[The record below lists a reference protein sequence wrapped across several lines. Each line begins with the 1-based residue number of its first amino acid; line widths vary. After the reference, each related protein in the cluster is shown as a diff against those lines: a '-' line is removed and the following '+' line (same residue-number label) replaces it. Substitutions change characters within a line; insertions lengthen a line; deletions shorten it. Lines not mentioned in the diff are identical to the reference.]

1 MRATRLQLPIVL
13 AAAALAGGCGGDD
26 DGTASGCPPAGA
38 TTELQQSSAE
48 GSDITYLTDVTV
60 EPARCGDRVEFAFRD
75 MVPAARVEYQ
85 PEDTALTEDGSGN
98 RLQADG
104 DAFLVVRLEPAA
116 TAEAHGDQ
124 LEMTYE
130 GPRRL
135 KPENT
140 TSVEEIVKTGDFEA
154 VVTWAIG
161 LSEER
166 PFQVTSSEHEITV
179 EID

>member
-1 MRATRLQLPIVL
+1 MRTTRLQLPIVL

-26 DGTASGCPPAGA
+26 AGTASGCPPAGA
-38 TTELQQSSAE
+38 GTELQQTSAE
-48 GSDITYLTDVTV
+48 GSDITYLTNVTV
-60 EPARCGDRVEFAFRD
+60 EPARCGDRVKFVFRD
-75 MVPAARVEYQ
+75 VAPAARVEYQ

-98 RLQADG
+98 RLEADG

-166 PFQVTSSEHEITV
+166 PFSVRTASHSVTV

>member
-1 MRATRLQLPIVL
+1 MRTTRLQLPIVL

-38 TTELQQSSAE
+38 TTELKQTSAE
-48 GSDITYLTDVTV
+48 GSDITYLTGVTV
-60 EPARCGDRVEFAFRD
+60 EPARCGDRVEFVFRD

-98 RLQADG
+98 RLEADG

-161 LSEER
+161 VDEER
-166 PFQVTSSEHEITV
+166 PFRVTAAARSIAV